1 MSNAIET
8 KWTKKIKG
16 ALIGRTIKDVQ
27 YMNADNAEDMMWCKR
42 PLLIVL
48 DNDTIIYPMMDDEG
62 NDGGAMGTNLP
73 ELQVIPVML

>member
-16 ALIGRTIKDVQ
+16 TLIGRTIKDVQ
-27 YMNADNAEDMMWCKR
+27 YMDADNAKDMMWCKR

-73 ELQVIPVML
+73 ELPVIPVMR